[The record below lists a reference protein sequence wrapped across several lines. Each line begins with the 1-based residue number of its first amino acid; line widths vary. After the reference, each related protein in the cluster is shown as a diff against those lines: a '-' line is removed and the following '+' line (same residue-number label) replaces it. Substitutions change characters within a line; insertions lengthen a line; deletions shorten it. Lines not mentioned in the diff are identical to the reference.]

1 MGIRNSNAYD
11 KSVHGG
17 SRAPVAPSAFG
28 LAMYLLICTAV
39 ATWLMSVL
47 ISNEV
52 VAMTVTVVLAIV
64 GMWAWALWF
73 RLRAISRAVRA
84 GKSGRYSSVQGR

>member
-1 MGIRNSNAYD
+1 MELGNSNGYEQSEQGA
-11 KSVHGG
+11 SQ
-17 SRAPVAPSAFG
+17 ALVAPSAFG
-28 LAMYLLICTAV
+28 LAMYLLICTAA

-47 ISNEV
+47 ISDQV

-84 GKSGRYSSVQGR
+84 GKSGRSSRAQDH